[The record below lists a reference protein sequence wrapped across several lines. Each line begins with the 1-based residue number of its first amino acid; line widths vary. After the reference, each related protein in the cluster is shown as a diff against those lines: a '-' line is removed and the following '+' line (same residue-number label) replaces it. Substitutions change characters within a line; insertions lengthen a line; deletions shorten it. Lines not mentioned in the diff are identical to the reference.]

1 LNAGLA
7 LAGITALLWGSLPIL
22 LKNLLGV
29 LDPYTLT
36 WCRLTVTAGALFLL
50 GGAQRVAWRLLPART
65 WGWLLA
71 GVVSLTANYVFYLL
85 ALDHLAPAAAQVL
98 TQLSPVFLLAGGMLV
113 FGERFHPRQWAGFG
127 LLLAGL
133 ALFFNN
139 RYAELLSGDSHLA
152 RGLPLAAGC
161 ALSWAAYALIQK
173 QVQRQLPRNFVLLV
187 CFLGGALGL
196 LPLSRPGELAGLDGG
211 QFLLLGLTILMTL
224 ASYLSFAAT
233 LGRLAASRFSVV
245 MALTPLITVAGSLS
259 WARLFPDLF
268 APEPLNSLSLLGAVL
283 VVTGSASAALKPG
296 PRQPAP
302 ERAG

>member
-1 LNAGLA
+1 LSAGLVF
-7 LAGITALLWGSLPIL
+7 AGITALLWGSLPIL
-22 LKNLLGV
+22 LKHLLGS

-36 WCRLTVTAGALFLL
+36 WCRLTVTAGALCFLQRQ
-50 GGAQRVAWRLLPART
+50 AQGRAARRRVPART

-113 FGERFHPRQWAGFG
+113 FGERFSPGQWAGFG

-139 RYAELLSGDSHLA
+139 RYAELLSGDSALS

-161 ALSWAAYALIQK
+161 AASWAAYALIQK
-173 QVQRQLPRNFVLLV
+173 QVQRHLPANFVLLV
-187 CFLGGALGL
+187 CFAGGSLGL
-196 LPLSRPGELAGLDGG
+196 LPLSRPAALAGIDGRG
-211 QFLLLGLTILMTL
+211 LLILGLTILMTL
-224 ASYLSFAAT
+224 VSYLSFAAT

-259 WARLFPDLF
+259 WARLFPRLF
-268 APEPLNSLSLLGAVL
+268 APEPLNALSLLGAVL
-283 VVTGSASAALKPG
+283 VVTGSAMSALGARRG
-296 PRQPAP
+296 
-302 ERAG
+302 